1 MKMGITLQD
10 FIEMEIDDCYSCYIW
25 DNEKEEEVFCGEMV
39 DIPEELLEQEF
50 TSWEIDNGRI
60 GFNIN

>member
-1 MKMGITLQD
+1 MGITIQD
-10 FIEMEIDDCYSCYIW
+10 FIEMAISDDYICYIW
-25 DNEKEEEVFCGEMV
+25 DSEKEEQVFCGELA

-50 TSWEIDNGRI
+50 SSWEIDNGRI

>member
-1 MKMGITLQD
+1 MGITLQD
-10 FIEMEIDDCYSCYIW
+10 FIEMAIDDCYSCYIW
-25 DNEKEEEVFCGEMV
+25 DNEKEEQVFCGEMV

-60 GFNIN
+60 GLNIN

>member
-1 MKMGITLQD
+1 MGITLQD
-10 FIEMEIDDCYSCYIW
+10 FVEMAIDNWYDCYIW

>member
-1 MKMGITLQD
+1 MGITLQD
-10 FIEMEIDDCYSCYIW
+10 FIDMAIDNYYDCYVW
-25 DNEKEEEVFCGEMV
+25 DNEKEEQVFCGELV

-50 TSWEIDNGRI
+50 SSWENDNGRI

>member
-1 MKMGITLQD
+1 MGITIRD
-10 FIEMEIDDCYSCYIW
+10 FIEMAISDDYICYIW
-25 DNEKEEEVFCGEMV
+25 DNEKEEQVFCGELV

-50 TSWEIDNGRI
+50 SSWEIDNGRI

>member
-1 MKMGITLQD
+1 MGITIQD
-10 FIEMEIDDCYSCYIW
+10 FIEMAISDDYICCIW
-25 DNEKEEEVFCGEMV
+25 YNEKEEQVFCGELV
-39 DIPEELLEQEF
+39 DIPEELLECEF

>member
-1 MKMGITLQD
+1 MGITLQD
-10 FIEMEIDDCYSCYIW
+10 FIEMAISDDYICYIW
-25 DNEKEEEVFCGEMV
+25 DNEKEEQVFCGELAH
-39 DIPEELLEQEF
+39 IPDELLEQEL

>member
-1 MKMGITLQD
+1 MGITLQD
-10 FIEMEIDDCYSCYIW
+10 FMEMAISDDYICYVW
-25 DNEKEEEVFCGEMV
+25 DNDKEEEVFKGTID

-50 TSWEIDNGRI
+50 SSWEIDNGKI

>member
-1 MKMGITLQD
+1 MTLQD
-10 FIEMEIDDCYSCYIW
+10 FIDMAIDNYYDCYVW

>member
-1 MKMGITLQD
+1 MGITLQD
-10 FIEMEIDDCYSCYIW
+10 FIEMAISDDYICYIW
-25 DNEKEEEVFCGEMV
+25 DNEKEEQVFCGESV
-39 DIPEELLEQEF
+39 DILEELLECEF

>member
-1 MKMGITLQD
+1 MTLQD
-10 FIEMEIDDCYSCYIW
+10 FIDMAIDNYYDCYIW
-25 DNEKEEEVFCGEMV
+25 DNETEEQVFYGELV
-39 DIPEELLEQEF
+39 DIAEELLEQEF